1 MSEDDL
7 HKMPLEQLWRLHQR
21 IGEKLAR
28 KIDAEKAVL
37 DERLQ
42 QLKSRSAG
50 KAEEPTK
57 RRRPYP
63 HVFPKYRNPANPAE
77 TWSGRGKQPRWIVA
91 QLKSGK
97 KLDYFLIEPAGS
109 RARRL
114 PK

>member
-1 MSEDDL
+1 MSDDHL
-7 HKMPLEQLWRLHQR
+7 DKMPLEKLWLLHQK
-21 IGEKLAR
+21 IGLVLAR
-28 KIDAEKAVL
+28 KIEAEKAVL

-50 KAEEPTK
+50 NLIEPTK

-91 QLKSGK
+91 QLKTGK

-114 PK
+114 PR

>member
-7 HKMPLEQLWRLHQR
+7 DKMPLEQLWLLHQK
-21 IGEKLAR
+21 IALILAR
-28 KIDAEKAVL
+28 KIEAEKAVL

-42 QLKSRSAG
+42 QLESRAAG
-50 KAEEPTK
+50 NAKAPTK
-57 RRRPYP
+57 GRRPYP
-63 HVFPKYRNPANPAE
+63 QVFPKYRNPANPAE

-97 KLDYFLIEPAGS
+97 KMDYFLIEPAGS

-114 PK
+114 RK

>member
-1 MSEDDL
+1 MSGVDL
-7 HKMPLEQLWRLHQR
+7 HKMPLEQLWRLHQK

-37 DERLQ
+37 DKRLQ
-42 QLKSRSAG
+42 ELKPKSAG
-50 KAEEPTK
+50 NSEEPTK